1 METIKNTVSHLMGS
15 NKEDSSEQHSQHHLP
30 GHHKPHD
37 DQTASTTATSEDQNS
52 SPADTPSKP
61 TSAGNSG
68 SNDQQGHSS
77 EGGDRVQSP
86 DQGPDPALVGDANP
100 KEKLTGTGE
109 PGSHSALFGL
119 TPDGKKNTEASKG
132 SGAPKA
138 AHSKDTAVGGGK
150 QGEETGS
157 RAPSGNKEVSEQM
170 QKAEADPGQKG
181 AQKTDPAPLPAAG
194 DTKPGAGATGLE
206 QGSGKV

>member
-1 METIKNTVSHLMGS
+1 MKYPARAMPHYNTPLTLL
-15 NKEDSSEQHSQHHLP
+15 SQHHLL
-30 GHHKPHD
+30 GHHKHHD
-37 DQTASTTATSEDQNS
+37 DQTASTTATSEDQNA
-52 SPADTPSKP
+52 SPADIPSKP

-68 SNDQQGHSS
+68 SNDQQGHST
-77 EGGDRVQSP
+77 EGGDR
-86 DQGPDPALVGDANP
+86 GPDPALVGDANP
-100 KEKLTGTGE
+100 TEKLTGTGE

-119 TPDGKKNTEASKG
+119 TPDGKKNTETSKG

-150 QGEETGS
+150 QVEETGS
-157 RAPSGNKEVSEQM
+157 RASSGNAEVSEQM

-181 AQKTDPAPLPAAG
+181 AQRTDPAPLPAGG
-194 DTKPGAGATGLE
+194 DTKPGAGATGLQ